1 MEGMMN
7 RRTASLLGV
16 IVTVTT
22 TSALA
27 QWLNYPTPGIPRT
40 PDGKPNLTAPA
51 PRTAEGRPDFSGLW
65 AQGLNP
71 YLLDVIQDP
80 KDESIFL
87 PAAEALFKKHLSD
100 FRRDNPVSHCLPGG
114 PFLMQF
120 PGMHRII
127 QSPTVVALLYE
138 FGSLHR
144 EVFLDGRQ
152 LPKDPNLKWL
162 GYSVG
167 RWDGD
172 TLVVETAGFNDRT

>member
-1 MEGMMN
+1 MN

-51 PRTAEGRPDFSGLW
+51 PRTPEGKPDFSGLW
-65 AQGLNP
+65 AQGLTP
-71 YLLDVIQDP
+71 YGLDVIQDP